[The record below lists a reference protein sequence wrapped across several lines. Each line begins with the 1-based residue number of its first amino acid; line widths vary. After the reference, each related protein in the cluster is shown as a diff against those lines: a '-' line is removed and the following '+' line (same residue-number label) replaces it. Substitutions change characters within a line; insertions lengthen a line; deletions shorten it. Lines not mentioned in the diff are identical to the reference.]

1 MVLADQSS
9 TLPACPGSP
18 ISYDTAVGGLDDP
31 EAIADWHVGQEVR
44 TGKYTVTD
52 YNFTT
57 PSTSLLANDPTVVN
71 LSASQPL
78 ELFDYPGLHTTKD
91 QGDTVAKVRMQEEE
105 AGYMVVPARAIAA
118 ASMSGYIV

>member
-1 MVLADQSS
+1 M
-9 TLPACPGSP
+9 
-18 ISYDTAVGGLDDP
+18 
-31 EAIADWHVGQEVR
+31 R

-105 AGYMVVPARAIAA
+105 AGYMVVQARGTAA
-118 ASMSGYIV
+118 A